1 MSTGSFRTEVTDL
14 CEAVL
19 DKTSVD
25 VDAYLESFPD
35 ERILRVPLE
44 EIADIDGELVGDW
57 RKRPDVVTGHMER
70 AVARWLPDGESD
82 EMAETVTEE
91 TDVRFTGYLED
102 ELYEV
107 GLYPPNDVLG
117 KVIHVRGQVVKR
129 SKRKLRDEVTAF
141 ECQRCGSITR
151 IPQTGRELQEPHE
164 CSGCERQG
172 PFREVERES
181 EMRNYQNIR
190 LQTLP
195 EETEGTETSSLDV
208 LLFDDHVGDLAPGD
222 RVVVTLEMEGV
233 RVSNSSRVKD
243 LEAKC
248 RSYVKLNEDYTDV
261 DIEPHR
267 ERIEMI
273 ANGDHPEY
281 DEPHDA
287 IIPSVAPGHTGDDH
301 IKEAIAYQIFSGVEK
316 DLPDGTWMRGNSH
329 IVLLGDPGTG
339 KTTII
344 EYVSQLVPRSEYAT
358 GKNTTGAGLTATVQQ
373 NEFEDGSWT
382 LEAGTLVKAN
392 NGLAA
397 IDELDKMNPDDRDGM
412 MEAMSQQRITVSM
425 VKSGVLPAKC
435 SVLAAA
441 NPKYGTF
448 DPMQDIGSQLD
459 LDPVL
464 LSRFDLWFVMRDE
477 VDEDADEEMARDVT
491 TTARAGQ
498 KMKSDRLDED
508 DDDWDAPP
516 ISPEEFRA
524 YVAMAKDCF
533 PVFTDDAMDRIIAE
547 YVELRQ
553 INDED
558 GPIPTTA
565 RVITA
570 LHRLSEAS
578 ARMRL
583 ADEVTVEDVERAI
596 NILRTSLETLGIDP
610 ETGDMDASR
619 FEAGMAKSKADR
631 LAAVEG
637 LIEGKQTAEEHADF
651 EEVKEEAL
659 MLGMDEDEFEDA
671 LDKLKKR
678 GDVYQPGGYDTLRC
692 T

>member
-1 MSTGSFRTEVTDL
+1 MSTGKIRSEVTDL
-14 CEAVL
+14 CEIVL
-19 DKTSVD
+19 DKTSAEVEAF
-25 VDAYLESFPD
+25 VESFPN
-35 ERILRVPLE
+35 ERVLAVPLAE
-44 EIADIDGELVGDW
+44 VADIEPELVDDW
-57 RKRPDVVTGHMER
+57 RARPDLVTSHMEM
-70 AVARWLPDGESD
+70 AVTRWMETERDD
-82 EMAETVTEE
+82 E
-91 TDVRFTGYLED
+91 DVADDIEVRLTGYLED

-107 GLYPPNDVLG
+107 GMYPPDEVLG
-117 KVIHVRGQVVKR
+117 KVIHVRGQVTKR

-141 ECQRCGSITR
+141 ECQRCGTVAR
-151 IPQTGRELQEPHE
+151 IPQTGRTLQEPQE

-172 PFREVERES
+172 PFVEKES
-181 EMRNYQNIR
+181 ESVMRNYQNLR

-195 EETEGTETSSLDV
+195 EETAGAETSNLDV
-208 LLFDDHVGDLAPGD
+208 LLFDDHVGELAPGD
-222 RVVVTLEMEGV
+222 RVVATIEMEGV
-233 RVSNSSRVKD
+233 RVSSDSRVKE
-243 LEAKC
+243 LEAKT

-261 DIEPHR
+261 DIDPYR
-267 ERIEMI
+267 ERIENI
-273 ANGDHPEY
+273 AYGKHPEY

-287 IIPSVAPGHTGDDH
+287 IIPSVAPGHTGDEH
-301 IKEAIAYQIFSGVEK
+301 IKEAIAYLIFSGIEK

-344 EYVSQLVPRSEYAT
+344 EYVSQLVPRSEYST
-358 GKNTTGAGLTATVQQ
+358 GKNTTSAGLTATVQQ

-392 NGLAA
+392 NGIAA

-464 LSRFDLWFVMRDE
+464 LSRFDLWFVMQDE
-477 VDEDADEEMARDVT
+477 VDEDADTDMAEDIT

-498 KMKSDRLDED
+498 KMKTGALDEK
-508 DDDWDAPP
+508 DDDWDDPP
-516 ISPEEFRA
+516 IDPEMFRA
-524 YVAMAKDCF
+524 YVAMAKKCY
-533 PVFTDDAMDRIIAE
+533 PVFTDTAADRIINE

-553 INDED
+553 MNDED
-558 GPIPTTA
+558 GPVPTTA

-583 ADEVTVEDVERAI
+583 ASEVREMDVERAI

-610 ETGDMDASR
+610 ETGDLDASR

-631 LAAVEG
+631 VAAVEG
-637 LIEGKQTAEEHADF
+637 LIDGKQTADEHADF
-651 EEVKEEAL
+651 DEVREEAL
-659 MLGMDEDEFEDA
+659 KLGMDEDEFEGA
-671 LDKLKKR
+671 LDKLKER
-678 GDVYQPGGYDTLRC
+678 GDVYEPGGYGTLRC

>member
-1 MSTGSFRTEVTDL
+1 MSTGKIRSEMTDL
-14 CEAVL
+14 CEIVL
-19 DKTSVD
+19 AKTSTD
-25 VDAYLESFPD
+25 VGAFVESYPNETVLE
-35 ERILRVPLE
+35 VPLTDVA
-44 EIADIDGELVGDW
+44 EIEPKMVDDW
-57 RKRPDVVTGHMER
+57 RDHPDVVTGHMET
-70 AVARWLPDGESD
+70 AVPRWMDGDVDVESVAD
-82 EMAETVTEE
+82 DI
-91 TDVRFTGYLED
+91 DVRLVGYLED

-107 GLYPPNDVLG
+107 GMYAPDEVLG
-117 KVIHVRGQVVKR
+117 KVIHVRGQVTKR

-141 ECQRCGSITR
+141 ECQRCGTISK

-164 CSGCERQG
+164 CSGCEQKG
-172 PFREVERES
+172 PFGEKES
-181 EMRNYQNIR
+181 ESVMRNYQNLR

-195 EETEGTETSSLDV
+195 EETEGAETSNVDV
-208 LLFDDHVGDLAPGD
+208 LLFDDHVGELAPGD
-222 RVVVTLEMEGV
+222 RVVVTIEMQGV
-233 RVSNSSRVKD
+233 RVSNKSRVKE
-243 LEAKC
+243 LEAKT

-261 DIEPHR
+261 DVEPFR
-267 ERIEMI
+267 DRIEDI
-273 ANGDHPEY
+273 AYARLDEY

-287 IIPSVAPGHTGDDH
+287 IIPSVAPGHTGDEH
-301 IKEAIAYQIFSGVEK
+301 IKEAIAYLIFSGIEK

-344 EYVSQLVPRSEYAT
+344 EYVSQLVPRSEYST
-358 GKNTTGAGLTATVQQ
+358 GKNTTSAGLTATVQQ

-392 NGLAA
+392 NGIAA

-448 DPMQDIGSQLD
+448 DPMQDIGSQID

-464 LSRFDLWFVMRDE
+464 LSRFDLWFVMKDE
-477 VDEDADEEMARDVT
+477 IDEDDDKDMAEDIT

-498 KMKSDRLDED
+498 KMKSGSLDED
-508 DDDWDAPP
+508 DEDWDEPP
-516 ISPEEFRA
+516 ISPEMFRA
-524 YVAMAKDCF
+524 YVSLAKQHY
-533 PVFTDDAMDRIIAE
+533 PVFTDDAADKIIAE

-553 INDED
+553 INDDD

-583 ADEVTVEDVERAI
+583 ADEVREKDVDRAI

-610 ETGDMDASR
+610 ETGELDATR
-619 FEAGMAKSKADR
+619 FETGMAKSMSDR
-631 LAAVEG
+631 VAAVEG
-637 LIEGKQTAEEHADF
+637 LIEGKQSEDEHADF
-651 EEVKEEAL
+651 DEVKEESLKVGMSEGEFDSAL
-659 MLGMDEDEFEDA
+659 N
-671 LDKLKKR
+671 KLKER
-678 GDVYQPGGYDTLRC
+678 GDIYEPKYSKLRS